1 MDKTIVNDYNAEFF
15 TYKNV
20 SYLLS
25 KHTLALADN
34 SKKVYWCVLYRLL
47 GVNSP
52 FSKLE
57 EGEVLEWETYHGS
70 NKI

>member
-1 MDKTIVNDYNAEFF
+1 MDKTIVNDYCAEFF

-20 SYLLS
+20 PYLLS
-25 KHTLALADN
+25 KHMLALADN

-47 GVNSP
+47 GANSP

-57 EGEVLEWETYHGS
+57 EGEVLEWEIHNGS